1 MLKISALRSTNS
13 LKIASLEIGKAA
25 RTNFLLRISIDT
37 GLRKEI
43 QRECTKVERWHEFG
57 KDIFIGHGGK
67 LQEDSLEEQYRTLLI
82 LNVVLNCIAFWN
94 TLAIQQIAEE
104 LRKEG
109 YAISQEELSHITPTM
124 THHIDMIGKFE
135 INLKRSTP
143 FEFATKEEEFRQD

>member
-1 MLKISALRSTNS
+1 MNSEKIFSWFRY
-13 LKIASLEIGKAA
+13 ASYSPE
-25 RTNFLLRISIDT
+25 
-37 GLRKEI
+37 
-43 QRECTKVERWHEFG
+43 
-57 KDIFIGHGGK
+57 GHGGK

-124 THHIDMIGKFE
+124 KKLILAGILILICCSVFLIIRQNSSRADIAVDVYRKSYPVPFSAPFLYFNCEMTQA
-135 INLKRSTP
+135 STRMSSRTP
-143 FEFATKEEEFRQD
+143 IYVGW